1 MLLTFKVQPTKKFS
15 TTPMVE
21 AVTATYRKFLLFPF
35 IPLALLVVVFTQI
48 RNLLLHISKHTLT
61 NFEAIPKMK
70 TIERDR
76 AKAASDKLLIK
87 ITESTLISL
96 TNMYLNLWTNFS
108 QLFRR
113 SSHKLI
119 KVKRVKFS
127 MSKTLY
133 LHGTTNK
140 MTQNNSTVQTKT
152 QVLLKKHLPA
162 LHSVSS
168 NRFVQRIN

>member
-1 MLLTFKVQPTKKFS
+1 
-15 TTPMVE
+15 MVE
-21 AVTATYRKFLLFPF
+21 VVTATYRKFLKFNF
-35 IPLALLVVVFTQI
+35 ISLVLLVVVFTQI

-61 NFEAIPKMK
+61 NSEAIPKMK

-76 AKAASDKLLIK
+76 AKVASDKLLTK

-96 TNMYLNLWTNFS
+96 TNMYQNLWRNFS

-113 SSHKLI
+113 SSHKLL

-127 MSKTLY
+127 MPKTLY
-133 LHGTTNK
+133 LLGTTNK
-140 MTQNNSTVQTKT
+140 MTQNNSTVQAKIL
-152 QVLLKKHLPA
+152 VFLKKHLPV

-168 NRFVQRIN
+168 HKFVQRIN